1 MPAGSPTAAIRRVN
15 ADTNQV
21 MKLAETR
28 EKFSA
33 QGLAVGGG
41 APAELAQ
48 LLKADIAKWVKVVKD
63 AGIRSE

>member
-1 MPAGSPTAAIRRVN
+1 MPAGAPAVAIRRVN

-28 EKFSA
+28 ENSSA

-41 APAELAQ
+41 TSAELAV
-48 LLKADIAKWVKVVKD
+48 LLKTDIAKWAKVVKE
-63 AGIRSE
+63 AGIGG